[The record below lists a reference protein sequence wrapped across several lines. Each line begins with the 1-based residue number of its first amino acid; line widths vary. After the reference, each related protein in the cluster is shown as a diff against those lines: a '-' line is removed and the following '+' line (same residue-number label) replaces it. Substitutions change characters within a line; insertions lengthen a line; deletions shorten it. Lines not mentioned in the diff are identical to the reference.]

1 MISGPDSFDF
11 PSLALDYLSS
21 IYIKKNV
28 CLSVCLS
35 VCLFAMRFHNVQP
48 ISMKLSRND
57 LYIQEKVDV
66 YFVQK
71 KNESYACYRQSM
83 KLTNRI
89 AGFQNVKGT
98 GSEGGRRPSEWSFR
112 TFHMFHLPM
121 ATLQA
126 TCTTDQ

>member
-1 MISGPDSFDF
+1 MGRK
-11 PSLALDYLSS
+11 S

-35 VCLFAMRFHNVQP
+35 VYLFAMHFHTVQP

-71 KNESYACYRQSM
+71 K
-83 KLTNRI
+83 TNPTH
-89 AGFQNVKGT
+89 AT
-98 GSEGGRRPSEWSFR
+98 GN
-112 TFHMFHLPM
+112 L
-121 ATLQA
+121 
-126 TCTTDQ
+126 